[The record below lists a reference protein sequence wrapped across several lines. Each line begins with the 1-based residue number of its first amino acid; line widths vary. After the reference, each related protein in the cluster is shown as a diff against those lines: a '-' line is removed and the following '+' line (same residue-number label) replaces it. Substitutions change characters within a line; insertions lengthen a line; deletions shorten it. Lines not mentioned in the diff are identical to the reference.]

1 MNLKSPVIA
10 SLDEAVSYTKK
21 YMNVCVIG
29 WMRLWVKSTLSAHS
43 KQAALYTDS
52 YSKANSQ
59 GQKMSLGSS
68 WYVQKAWK

>member
-1 MNLKSPVIA
+1 MNPKSPVIA
-10 SLDEAVSYTKK
+10 SLDEAVRYTKK
-21 YMNVCVIG
+21 VYECVCN
-29 WMRLWVKSTLSAHS
+29 WVNEALSKKHFECSRKAG
-43 KQAALYTDS
+43 LYTDS